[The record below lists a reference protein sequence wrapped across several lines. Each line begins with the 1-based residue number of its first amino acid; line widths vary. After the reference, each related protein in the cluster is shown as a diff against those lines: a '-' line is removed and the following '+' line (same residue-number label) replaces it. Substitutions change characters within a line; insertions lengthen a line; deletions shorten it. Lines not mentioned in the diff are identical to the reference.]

1 MQKSLKKH
9 PFEAEVYNKDGNYTK
24 HEAKNVNICLP
35 VKICDKT
42 QGMELTKIGT
52 HQFKTE
58 DKGYEKE
65 FLHMSFQLA
74 EIYEMM
80 EHPKGPIKKN
90 AHNIDTFYREYRQ
103 EILDTPDQLEKI
115 YDKAQSQKGLIDSLS
130 EKLWCLFNELD
141 TEEKYLS
148 DTFAP
153 DNKGNY
159 EENERWE
166 VNMLG
171 QFVESSNKTA
181 PNT

>member
-1 MQKSLKKH
+1 
-9 PFEAEVYNKDGNYTK
+9 
-24 HEAKNVNICLP
+24 
-35 VKICDKT
+35 
-42 QGMELTKIGT
+42 
-52 HQFKTE
+52 
-58 DKGYEKE
+58 
-65 FLHMSFQLA
+65 
-74 EIYEMM
+74 
-80 EHPKGPIKKN
+80 
-90 AHNIDTFYREYRQ
+90 
-103 EILDTPDQLEKI
+103 
-115 YDKAQSQKGLIDSLS
+115 LIDSLS

-159 EENERWE
+159 EENERGE